1 MKGVDRTMEKTTKA
15 VKNKANEKKTNVNAS
30 ENKISEDKIIGKIIG
45 ISELNVKI
53 LLFENNVK
61 INDIL
66 VYREG
71 DEVRKFEV
79 VQIDNNIASTVPF
92 DRVIGLKKGGSVELQ
107 EGGLKI
113 QYSDEI
119 LGKVFNPY
127 GGLIDHSTIK
137 KVQERNVYSR
147 KLSFKEINI
156 NNEPLWTGIK
166 ALDFFAPLQ
175 KGFKMGLLGG
185 AGVGKTVLIKEIINN
200 VYKRLK
206 SNAVFIGIG
215 ERSREGKELIDE
227 MEESKLLDKMS
238 MVFGQMGENPCSRS
252 KSVYSG
258 LTLAEYLRD
267 EKDQDVLVFIDNIYR
282 FIQAKSEIS
291 TEMKRVPIEN
301 GYPTTMVSDIT
312 DVEERINSTEN
323 GSITSFQAIYIPA
336 DDITDEAVQA
346 VTTHLD
352 GQVVL
357 DRKVAEKGLYPA
369 INVFKTNSKSV
380 DPEVVGEKHY
390 ELVQE
395 TLRYLAR
402 YEELEEIIAVLG
414 IDELSEEDKMIFFRS
429 RKLRNYFTQPMF
441 VSENYTGIKGVM
453 VDIKDTLID
462 VEAIINGEYDDVD
475 ESKLLF
481 RGSLH
486 E

>member
-1 MKGVDRTMEKTTKA
+1 MKGVDKTMEKTTKA
-15 VKNKANEKKTNVNAS
+15 VKNKTNEKKTNVNAS
-30 ENKISEDKIIGKIIG
+30 ENKMSEDKIIGKIIG

-215 ERSREGKELIDE
+215 ERSREGKE
-227 MEESKLLDKMS
+227 
-238 MVFGQMGENPCSRS
+238 
-252 KSVYSG
+252 
-258 LTLAEYLRD
+258 
-267 EKDQDVLVFIDNIYR
+267 
-282 FIQAKSEIS
+282 
-291 TEMKRVPIEN
+291 
-301 GYPTTMVSDIT
+301 
-312 DVEERINSTEN
+312 
-323 GSITSFQAIYIPA
+323 
-336 DDITDEAVQA
+336 
-346 VTTHLD
+346 
-352 GQVVL
+352 
-357 DRKVAEKGLYPA
+357 
-369 INVFKTNSKSV
+369 
-380 DPEVVGEKHY
+380 
-390 ELVQE
+390 
-395 TLRYLAR
+395 
-402 YEELEEIIAVLG
+402 
-414 IDELSEEDKMIFFRS
+414 
-429 RKLRNYFTQPMF
+429 
-441 VSENYTGIKGVM
+441 
-453 VDIKDTLID
+453 
-462 VEAIINGEYDDVD
+462 
-475 ESKLLF
+475 
-481 RGSLH
+481 
-486 E
+486 